1 MTVAVT
7 VGLGFGALRS
17 HVDAGQGTN
26 DPDIASATPKEALAA
41 LYAGNKRFAKGRV
54 NAAYRD
60 MVRVKAMAPKQTPF
74 AAFLGCADL
83 RVPIEAVFDQG
94 FGNMF
99 VTRIAGNV
107 ATSENIGSLELGT
120 LLLGPKVLFVL
131 GRTSYGAVAATIQGA
146 EVAGQISGL
155 VQHIRPTVRVAKGN
169 LGFAWRRISVTR
181 LTSFRNRL
189 L

>member
-107 ATSENIGSLELGT
+107 ATSENIGSLDLGT

-131 GRTSYGAVAATIQGA
+131 GRTS
-146 EVAGQISGL
+146 
-155 VQHIRPTVRVAKGN
+155 
-169 LGFAWRRISVTR
+169 
-181 LTSFRNRL
+181 
-189 L
+189 